1 MSSPSTHL
9 SIKEGGDAPFDLEPT
24 EHSRSTLEDGHLAP
38 PERVEDGAT
47 SFPDIQILYRLW
59 QSTGKSV
66 NLWDW
71 LDGFWRNMTLC
82 DQSISTEDSNVGMS
96 EEEAN
101 RLHSK
106 FVRFV
111 EESRLLGVIR
121 SRGKG
126 TNNRGDEV
134 AKGVVIV

>member
-1 MSSPSTHL
+1 MSSPRL
-9 SIKEGGDAPFDLEPT
+9 SLKGDGEARFDLELLEEP
-24 EHSRSTLEDGHLAP
+24 RLTLGDLASPKRAEDEAS
-38 PERVEDGAT
+38 
-47 SFPDIQILYRLW
+47 SFPDIQILYQLW

-71 LDGFWRNMTLC
+71 LDGFRRNMASVN
-82 DQSISTEDSNVGMS
+82 QSVSTEDSSMGMC
-96 EEEAN
+96 EEEAH

-111 EESRLLGVIR
+111 EESRLLGAIR

-126 TNNRGDEV
+126 RNNGGDEV